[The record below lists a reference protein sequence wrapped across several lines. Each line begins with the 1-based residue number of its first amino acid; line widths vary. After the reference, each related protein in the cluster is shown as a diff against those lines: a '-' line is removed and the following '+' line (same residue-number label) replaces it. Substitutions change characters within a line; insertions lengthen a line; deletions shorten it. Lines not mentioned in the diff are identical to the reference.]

1 MLYVGMKSVWF
12 VTQAVLSLLFSVYNA
27 SGGPAAGTL
36 LQEQNAGRVLE
47 RTDQGACEGAGHG
60 SWVRIHASFY

>member
-1 MLYVGMKSVWF
+1 MCVCVC

-47 RTDQGACEGAGHG
+47 RTDQGAREGVGHG
-60 SWVRIHASFY
+60 SRVRVQVSFSQL